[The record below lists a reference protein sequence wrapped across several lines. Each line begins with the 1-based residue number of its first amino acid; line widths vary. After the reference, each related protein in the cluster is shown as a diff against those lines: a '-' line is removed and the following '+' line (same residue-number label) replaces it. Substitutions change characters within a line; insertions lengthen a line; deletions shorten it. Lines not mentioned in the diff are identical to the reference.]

1 MSSTTF
7 SAHAARMNK
16 IVVGVDG
23 SPSSLA
29 ALRWAHDQAAAHDA
43 KLYAVMAAVPPPVTV
58 SAGMPR
64 VTNTAPR
71 DTAERTL
78 DDAVRRAVGDAPAV
92 PVERTVLAGSP
103 AKVLL
108 DFSADADLLVVGSR
122 GIGGFAG
129 LLLGSV
135 SQQVTQHG
143 RCPVVVIRPP
153 EAAADAGDAGAAPV
167 ADPTG

>member
-1 MSSTTF
+1 MAATASD
-7 SAHAARMNK
+7 HAARTSK
-16 IVVGVDG
+16 VVVGVDG

-29 ALRWAHDQAAAHDA
+29 ALRWAYAEAAAHGA
-43 KLYAVMAAVPPPVTV
+43 ELCAVMAAVPPPVTV

-64 VTNTAPR
+64 VTNVAPR

-78 DDAVRRAVGDAPAV
+78 EDAVRAVVGDAPAV
-92 PVERTVLAGSP
+92 PVERSVVAGSP

-108 DFSADADLLVVGSR
+108 DMSADADLLVVGSR

-143 RCPVVVIRPP
+143 RCPVVVVRPP
-153 EAAADAGDAGAAPV
+153 AADDAAPL
-167 ADPTG
+167 G

>member
-1 MSSTTF
+1 MSSTD
-7 SAHAARMNK
+7 HAARIDK
-16 IVVGVDG
+16 VVVGVDG

-29 ALRWAHDQAAAHDA
+29 ALRWACDQAVAHEA
-43 KLYAVMAAVPPPVTV
+43 KLYAVMAWSSGPVTV

-64 VTNTAPR
+64 MPDVAPEETAR
-71 DTAERTL
+71 RVL
-78 DDAVRRAVGDAPAV
+78 DDAVSEVTGGGPGSRSDGGSDVAI
-92 PVERTVLAGSP
+92 ERVVVAGSP

-108 DFSADADLLVVGSR
+108 DMSADADLLVVGSR

-135 SQQVTQHG
+135 SQQVTQHA

-153 EAAADAGDAGAAPV
+153 ETPDSSGS
-167 ADPTG
+167 TR

>member
-1 MSSTTF
+1 MVSTE
-7 SAHAARMNK
+7 HAARINK
-16 IVVGVDG
+16 VVVGVDG

-29 ALRWAHDQAAAHDA
+29 ALRWAYDQAVAHDA
-43 KLYAVMAAVPPPVTV
+43 KLHAVMAWAQPPATV

-64 VTNTAPR
+64 VPNVAPEETAR
-71 DTAERTL
+71 RVL
-78 DDAVRRAVGDAPAV
+78 DDAVGQVVGESGGDL
-92 PVERTVLAGSP
+92 VERVVVPGSP

-108 DFSADADLLVVGSR
+108 DLSGDADLLVVGSR

-135 SQQVTQHG
+135 SQQVTQHA

-153 EAAADAGDAGAAPV
+153 ESGDAG
-167 ADPTG
+167 